1 MVLTTVGI
9 DIGSTTSH
17 CMFSRLRLQRLS
29 SFSSR
34 FVPVE
39 REVLH
44 RSPILLTPYR
54 AEGSIDARALGAF
67 IERAYIDAGLGQDDV
82 DTGAVILTGSALESG
97 NAAEIAELFAASGG
111 KFVRATAGHR
121 LEAILAA
128 HGSGAVA
135 RSRRE
140 SLVVLN
146 VDVGGGTTKLALI
159 DGGEVVATAAI
170 RVGARSQDA
179 SGLDAAGRRALA
191 SELADAIVS
200 AARGE
205 AVPGLDLLTHLPARP
220 RPSVVTVSGGVAE
233 HLYGRDTAE
242 HGDLGLE
249 LAAALSG
256 RTAELPGTLERPDEG
271 IRATVIGASQFSV
284 HLSGNTV
291 FISDERLLPLRNVP
305 VVFVPVGRGA
315 AADVEG
321 EVRDAIE
328 RSGHDKGAIL
338 VALPFRAE
346 PRYASLRDLAEGLAR
361 GIGPRRPLL
370 AALGDDVAHSIGRIL
385 TSELGID
392 GGVVVIDG
400 VELADLDYV
409 DIGQVLRPAGVV
421 PVIVKTLVL
430 GTSPGPI

>member
-17 CMFSRLRLQRLS
+17 LMFSRLRLQRRS

-44 RSPILLTPYR
+44 RSPVLLTPYR
-54 AEGSIDARALGAF
+54 ADGSIDVRALGAF
-67 IERAYIDAGLGQDDV
+67 IERAYTDAGLGHDDI
-82 DTGAVILTGSALESG
+82 DTGAVILTGNALESG
-97 NAAEIAELFAASGG
+97 NAAEIAELLAASGG

-146 VDVGGGTTKLALI
+146 VDIGGGTTKLALI

-170 RVGARSQDA
+170 RVGARSQDS
-179 SGLDAAGRRALA
+179 SGLDDAGRRAIA
-191 SELADAIVS
+191 NELADAIVS

-205 AVPGLDLLTHLPARP
+205 EVPGLDLLRHLPARP

-249 LAAALSG
+249 LAAALRG

-291 FISDERLLPLRNVP
+291 FISDERLMPLRNVP
-305 VVFVPVGRGA
+305 VVVALAEGGTA
-315 AADVEG
+315 G
-321 EVRDAIE
+321 EVERAVRAAID
-328 RSGHDKGAIL
+328 RSGHDEGTL
-338 VALPFRAE
+338 VIALPFSVE

-361 GIGPRRPLL
+361 GIGPRRPLV
-370 AALGDDVAHSIGRIL
+370 AALGADVAHSVGRIL
-385 TSELGID
+385 TSELGVS

-409 DIGQVLRPAGVV
+409 DIGGVLRPAGVL
-421 PVIVKTLVL
+421 PVVVKTLVL
-430 GTSPGPI
+430 GPA